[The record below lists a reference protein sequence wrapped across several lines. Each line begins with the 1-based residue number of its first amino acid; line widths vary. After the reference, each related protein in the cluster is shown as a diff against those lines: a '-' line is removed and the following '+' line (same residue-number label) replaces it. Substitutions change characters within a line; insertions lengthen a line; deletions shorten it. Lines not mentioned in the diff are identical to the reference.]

1 MTQRGV
7 RNAWIAIGWFGVA
20 MVIVLSLIP
29 SPPTLPVEQGDK
41 FEHVAAYG
49 SLMFW
54 FAQAYL
60 RWNERRWIAAAL
72 VALGIGLEYVQGWT
86 GWRDFSYADM
96 AADAIGV
103 ALGWLVAR
111 GALANFLACATRW
124 FARAR

>member
-7 RNAWIAIGWFGVA
+7 RTAWIAIGWFGVV

-29 SPPTLPVEQGDK
+29 SPPTLPVVQGDK
-41 FEHVAAYG
+41 LEHIASYG

-60 RWNERRWIAAAL
+60 RWRERRWIAVGL
-72 VALGIGLEYVQGWT
+72 VALGIALEYVQGWT

-96 AADAIGV
+96 AADAAGV
-103 ALGWLVAR
+103 ALGWLIAR
-111 GALANFLACATRW
+111 GALTNLLPVANRW
-124 FARAR
+124 FAGPR